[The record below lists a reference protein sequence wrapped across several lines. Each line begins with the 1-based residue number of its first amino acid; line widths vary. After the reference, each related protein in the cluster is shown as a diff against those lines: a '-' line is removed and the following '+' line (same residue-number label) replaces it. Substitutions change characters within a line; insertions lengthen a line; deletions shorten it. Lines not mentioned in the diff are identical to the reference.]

1 MALEL
6 EGLLSRKV
14 DLITEG
20 SLKPFALESVNKD
33 KVLIYERGR

>member
-14 DLITEG
+14 DLITES
-20 SLKPFALESVNKD
+20 SLKPFALESVNKELE
-33 KVLIYERGR
+33 VLRNS